1 MKKIITL
8 VVLFITILSI
18 KTVHAANYE
27 LKELIPEG
35 IKTTIVTKHF
45 SYRQL
50 YYDKT
55 TNKVHFTS
63 IKNIFDTSLPLSVS
77 IALFDEDKKNV
88 GIIHWCDK
96 NNNVGAGVEIP
107 FEIEVTSD
115 YLGEEKTKEDIKYI
129 AIMEDNFTCKTDKS
143 QIYIG
148 QRIDEIGKTY
158 GGQVPDSL
166 KLTMQVVTVVGSIL
180 LIIFLYQFMF
190 TNKFKNVDGNEIRE
204 VLKNYKNDSAR
215 ANTVGVDDKHN
226 EMPDGLSIV
235 NKSKTVEMA
244 DKEAEENEK
253 SKRKESDLYD
263 MYK

>member
-8 VVLFITILSI
+8 LVLFITILSI

-55 TNKVHFTS
+55 TNKIHFTS
-63 IKNIFDTSLPLSVS
+63 VKNIYETSLPLSVS
-77 IALFDEDKKNV
+77 IALFDEDKRNV

-115 YLGEEKTKEDIKYI
+115 YLGAEKTKEDIKYI

-166 KLTMQVVTVVGSIL
+166 KLTMQVVAVVGSIL
-180 LIIFLYQFMF
+180 LIIF
-190 TNKFKNVDGNEIRE
+190 
-204 VLKNYKNDSAR
+204 
-215 ANTVGVDDKHN
+215 ANLN
-226 EMPDGLSIV
+226 
-235 NKSKTVEMA
+235 
-244 DKEAEENEK
+244 
-253 SKRKESDLYD
+253 
-263 MYK
+263 

>member
-8 VVLFITILSI
+8 VVLFITILLI

-63 IKNIFDTSLPLSVS
+63 IKNIYDTSLPLSVS

-166 KLTMQVVTVVGSIL
+166 KLTMQVVTVVGAIL

-215 ANTVGVDDKHN
+215 ANTFGVDDKHN
-226 EMPDGLSIV
+226 EMPDGLSII
-235 NKSKTVEMA
+235 NKSKTAEMA

-253 SKRKESDLYD
+253 SKRKENDLYD